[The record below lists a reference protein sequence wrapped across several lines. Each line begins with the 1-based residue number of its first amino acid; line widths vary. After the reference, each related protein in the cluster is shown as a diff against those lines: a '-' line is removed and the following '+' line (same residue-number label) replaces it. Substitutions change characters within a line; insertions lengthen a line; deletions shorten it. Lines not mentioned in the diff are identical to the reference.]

1 MAACFD
7 ALESL
12 PAFLN
17 YVCLIAFVTIW
28 LDAKIL
34 SRLCSIFPPFHI
46 WGLKEQIFELP
57 I

>member
-1 MAACFD
+1 MSACFD
-7 ALESL
+7 ALDSL

-34 SRLCSIFPPFHI
+34 SRLCSNCPPVHF
-46 WGLKEQIFELP
+46 WRQKEQIFELP